1 MWCDVKLIWNVLFI
15 GKDNHNL
22 VTLKSSIW
30 VSHFQAWEVYLQSQ
44 LIGELLRLLKFCSNS
59 SLRVTV
65 SYHNSLEFILF
76 IDILISV
83 FIQWLW
89 AYDCKFLRQTFS
101 FSFLIQ
107 FRANAPTNVF
117 LPLYMYLHMCIYV
130 YACLCLFMYAYV
142 YACVYMCVCLGILLT
157 ESSFSFLVWCRTIY
171 LYHSCIA

>member
-44 LIGELLRLLKFCSNS
+44 LIGDLLRLLKFCSNS
-59 SLRVTV
+59 SRRVTV

-107 FRANAPTNVF
+107 FRANAPTNMCSC
-117 LPLYMYLHMCIYV
+117 LCICIYI
-130 YACLCLFMYAYV
+130 
-142 YACVYMCVCLGILLT
+142 CVYMCMHVYAYLCMHMCMPVFICVY
-157 ESSFSFLVWCRTIY
+157 VWVY
-171 LYHSCIA
+171 YWQNHPSVF